1 MSRFSLIRSELS
13 PIRKLVN
20 VTYER
25 PPVEGEP
32 FRISAQEV
40 AGSAKFKVYL
50 NGEILWE
57 HDCPDPPCHEQLMI
71 PTNVAGSTLLVEVK
85 DNREQHELV
94 FFINDD
100 GRGMPGPQRI
110 LEFSPAASAT

>member
-1 MSRFSLIRSELS
+1 LIRSELS

-50 NGEILWE
+50 NDEILWE